1 MRFEGRGGR
10 VLKRID
16 FTFTPRSRWRRCRR
30 RLLSLRASRMRLLAG
45 RLELLCHRLSRE
57 LMIATFAAALLA
69 NAIAITNV
77 FPYAP
82 LMTEWQG
89 MTDDR
94 RELGFYAGFFM
105 AAYQISQM
113 LTSYHLGKLSDT
125 HGRKRVILLGLAT
138 CTIPQVLFGLTRNFG
153 VACAI
158 RFAMGLPNAIVG
170 VSKAMGPELF
180 PAHQQVLAMS
190 MISGMWGLGNIV
202 GPSLGGLL
210 SETGPADS
218 LLGDFPYLL
227 PNAIC
232 AAFAAVSMVAVARW
246 LPETT
251 GKHAETTATS
261 SSAPA
266 KPAEA
271 AAAAAAC
278 LPRNAI
284 PPLIGYF
291 GLAFSAIMF
300 DEIFPLFCV
309 APAASGG
316 LGLETSSVGGV
327 LTVAGVALVI
337 YMFVLLPRISK
348 RTTISRLFYVS
359 MALCAVCYVAV
370 PALGAAPPA
379 AKWPLL
385 LLAVVLVRFAQA
397 GAFTSIF
404 IMINNSVAAQ
414 QRGGVQGLAMA
425 GAAFMRASGP
435 LIGSVSFAWSLT
447 NGIDAP
453 GLDVSFVFLLCGV
466 CSAATGAYAL
476 ARIGGRYNAAL
487 TPARAAAAAELASAD
502 GGGGAAA
509 EGGGV

>member
-1 MRFEGRGGR
+1 
-10 VLKRID
+10 
-16 FTFTPRSRWRRCRR
+16 
-30 RLLSLRASRMRLLAG
+30 
-45 RLELLCHRLSRE
+45 
-57 LMIATFAAALLA
+57 
-69 NAIAITNV
+69 
-77 FPYAP
+77 
-82 LMTEWQG
+82 
-89 MTDDR
+89 
-94 RELGFYAGFFM
+94 M

-138 CTIPQVLFGLTRNFG
+138 CTIPRCCS
-153 VACAI
+153 ASRAI
-158 RFAMGLPNAIVG
+158 LAWRARSALRWGFRMRSSAYQRRWVQ
-170 VSKAMGPELF
+170 SFF

-261 SSAPA
+261 STTPA

-271 AAAAAAC
+271 AAAAVC

-284 PPLIGYF
+284 PPLVGYF

-348 RTTISRLFYVS
+348 RTTISRLFHVS

-414 QRGGVQGLAMA
+414 QRA
-425 GAAFMRASGP
+425 AAFRASQWRAP
-435 LIGSVSFAWSLT
+435 LSCARAVRSSARSRSLGRSRTGST
-447 NGIDAP
+447 RP
-453 GLDVSFVFLLCGV
+453 GSTCRSSS
-466 CSAATGAYAL
+466 CCAACARRRRARTPSRASAAGTM
-476 ARIGGRYNAAL
+476 RR
-487 TPARAAAAAELASAD
+487 
-502 GGGGAAA
+502 
-509 EGGGV
+509 